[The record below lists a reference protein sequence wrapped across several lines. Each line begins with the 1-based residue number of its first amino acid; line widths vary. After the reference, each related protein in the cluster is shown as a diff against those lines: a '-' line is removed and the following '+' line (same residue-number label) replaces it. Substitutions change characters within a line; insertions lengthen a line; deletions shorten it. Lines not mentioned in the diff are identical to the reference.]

1 VSNLLEFNTIDFQVF
16 GVPSYFFFALCGFV
30 IATCAYIIFM
40 ASKDYDVTQS
50 IKLLFPSFVG
60 MAIGAKLFGILTGI
74 YRSIGTNS
82 PITLHSI
89 YDTGIVFYGGLL
101 GFLGTYF
108 LCLRSRNCYLDHHA
122 IDIVTVCIPLFHTF
136 ARIGCFTSGC
146 CYGILYNGIF
156 SVKYT
161 TYVENSIDINMRL
174 PVQLLESLFNLG
186 LFLYLLF
193 LQKSQEWRTKNLL
206 IRYLAIYSIGR
217 FFLEYIRGDFRRG
230 IIGGISFSQAVS
242 IIIWIV
248 LLKYNLR
255 QHKFLTNIP
264 KEERNE

>member
-1 VSNLLEFNTIDFQVF
+1 
-16 GVPSYFFFALCGFV
+16 
-30 IATCAYIIFM
+30 M

-50 IKLLFPSFVG
+50 IKILFPAFVG

-108 LCLRSRNCYLDHHA
+108 LCLRSRHCDLDHHA
-122 IDIVTVCIPLFHTF
+122 IDILTVCIPLFHIF

-146 CYGILYNGIF
+146 CYGMLYSGIF

-161 TYVENSIDINMRL
+161 TYVENSIDINTRL
-174 PVQLLESLFNLG
+174 PVQLLESLFNLM
-186 LFLYLLF
+186 LFLYLLS
-193 LQKSQEWRTKNLL
+193 LQKNQEWRTKDIL
-206 IRYLAIYSIGR
+206 IKYLSIYSIGR

-230 IIGGISFSQAVS
+230 VIGGISFSQVVS
-242 IIIWIV
+242 ILIWIT
-248 LLKYNLR
+248 LLGYKLH
-255 QHKFLTNIP
+255 QHKLLINIQ
-264 KEERNE
+264 KEERNG